1 MLCYVVLKDPL
12 PGDGDGGNRAHWGEK
27 NSEMKVLFIQAK
39 SIDSLLFF
47 VCLFLFCFFVL
58 GLLVVVFFFG
68 GVCFV
73 FLLFLLLYLV

>member
-47 VCLFLFCFFVL
+47 VCLFLFCFFVFF
-58 GLLVVVFFFG
+58 VVFFG
-68 GVCFV
+68 GVVLFFCCF
-73 FLLFLLLYLV
+73 YCCT